1 MALLPKIPKWMK
13 YAAGVVVAVAAVLGL
28 GLVIFVFWVMDSIGV

>member
-1 MALLPKIPKWMK
+1 MALDFERTV
-13 YAAGVVVAVAAVLGL
+13 AAVAAVLGL